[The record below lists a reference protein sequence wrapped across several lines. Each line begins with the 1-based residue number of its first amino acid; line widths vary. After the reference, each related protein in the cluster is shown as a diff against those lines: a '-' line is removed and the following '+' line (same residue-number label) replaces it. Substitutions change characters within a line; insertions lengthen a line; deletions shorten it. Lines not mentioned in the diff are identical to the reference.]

1 MEVPLGLSRVE
12 KKPESAPLV
21 LVLRGCPQPI
31 RRTCSAEKR
40 RKEPVMKRNARARP
54 SERNAPRRRRCIKAS
69 RSRAKQASFSA
80 CCCLL
85 CGTQTPRPKI
95 LRRSCVLPQ
104 NAFRAAPDRLAQL
117 FFSFLFMVPVCCP
130 RLQASFL
137 SSLSMPSTSILGS
150 FSLTMKR
157 AVEIRSV
164 TRTARTVIVI
174 RPLRGCLVWLR
185 IHAPLPLAPA
195 YAMIPFLI

>member
-21 LVLRGCPQPI
+21 LVLRGCPQSI
-31 RRTCSAEKR
+31 RGTCSAEKR

-80 CCCLL
+80 CCCCCCCLL

-104 NAFRAAPDRLAQL
+104 NAFRAAPDRLAQF
-117 FFSFLFMVPVCCP
+117 FFSFHGACEG
-130 RLQASFL
+130 QAWCS
-137 SSLSMPSTSILGS
+137 
-150 FSLTMKR
+150 
-157 AVEIRSV
+157 
-164 TRTARTVIVI
+164 
-174 RPLRGCLVWLR
+174 W
-185 IHAPLPLAPA
+185 
-195 YAMIPFLI
+195 